1 MTPDQLE
8 KLTNIIQD
16 TIKITVNGKI
26 DKMSSKLDTY
36 IVNDTRDKDDIKR
49 QLADTKEATVEWRTS
64 ITPSINSMKQIQDF
78 STTSIFLLKLIGLMA
93 GAFAA
98 VYAAIKYF
106 K

>member
-1 MTPDQLE
+1 MTPDDLKKITDIIKE
-8 KLTNIIQD
+8 TIQD
-16 TIKITVNGKI
+16 KVNGKI
-26 DKMSSKLDTY
+26 DKLSTKLDTY
-36 IVNDTRDKDDIKR
+36 IINDTNDKNDIKR
-49 QLADTKEATVEWRTS
+49 QLSETKEATVEWRTS
-64 ITPSINSMKQIQDF
+64 ISPSINSMRQIQDF